1 VSCEYY
7 ESYLEA
13 KYEEG
18 LKMGLS
24 EEKAVEYAIECAE
37 NSE

>member
-1 VSCEYY
+1 MSCSYHEA
-7 ESYLEA
+7 YLEA